1 MSKAKSHAERLE
13 QLKGNVG
20 EQVKE
25 LAMPVLLD
33 LLCGFGG
40 WFAGKAIGKPS
51 LLVGA
56 GLYFAGRYHSLRM
69 TMSREEQRVQTEAA
83 AKKDGRI
90 TKLMD
95 KVYGQHRIYYGESP
109 LSTLGMSIMIGGATV
124 AFAGSRKANE
134 GEKGAWQEIKDDLK
148 HRLYLDK
155 FFNKEEKEETQNAQA
170 TPAVSGIGEIS
181 YFLAGDQLTQDMNLS
196 ALDDLDKQM
205 EQAAINFQNQE
216 TEYAAP
222 APQTTVDSFS
232 GFPEAAELEVGTRIL

>member
-1 MSKAKSHAERLE
+1 MSKAKSHAERLA

-40 WFAGKAIGKPS
+40 WFAGKALGKSS

-69 TMSREEQRVQTEAA
+69 AMTREEQREQSEAA
-83 AKKDGRI
+83 AKKNGRVANI
-90 TKLMD
+90 MD
-95 KVYGQHRIYYGESP
+95 KVYGQNRVYYGESP
-109 LSTLGMSIMIGGATV
+109 LSTLGLSMMIGGATV
-124 AFAGSRKANE
+124 SSATGRKANE
-134 GEKGAWQEIKDDLK
+134 GDKGAWQEIKDDLK

-155 FFNKEEKEETQNAQA
+155 FFNKEETQNTEAA
-170 TPAVSGIGEIS
+170 PAVSGIGEIS

-196 ALDDLDKQM
+196 VLDNLDKEM

-216 TEYAAP
+216 TQYAAP
-222 APQTTVDSFS
+222 APQTTADSFN
-232 GFPEAAELEVGTRIL
+232 GFTEVAELEEVGTRIL